1 MDFYCTLKY
10 ITKNADKLGID
21 PNRLVRSKNTSS
33 VVCRIAIGGESG
45 GGYLG
50 EFLLSPPYIVA
61 VCGTMVLLAQREES
75 HLVKLALPLV
85 PMVSDY
91 SFHDTAGMTRE
102 EAGQAATQRIFWEL
116 LAGAIPVSSLVH
128 NPS

>member
-1 MDFYCTLKY
+1 MT
-10 ITKNADKLGID
+10 
-21 PNRLVRSKNTSS
+21 
-33 VVCRIAIGGESG
+33 
-45 GGYLG
+45 
-50 EFLLSPPYIVA
+50 LLSPPYIVA

-116 LAGAIPVSSLVH
+116 LAGGERELEEKWRDPMLFPDKVSSHLL
-128 NPS
+128 SR